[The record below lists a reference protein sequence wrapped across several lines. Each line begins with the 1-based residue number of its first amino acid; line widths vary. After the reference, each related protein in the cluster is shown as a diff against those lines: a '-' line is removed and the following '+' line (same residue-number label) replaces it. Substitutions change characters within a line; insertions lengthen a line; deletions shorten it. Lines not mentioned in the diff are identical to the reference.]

1 MKLPPLPTAT
11 AKPAATR
18 RRQQLAMA
26 VLLLL
31 IAVVGCTSQ
40 LSWLRSWSERAPH
53 SPLLTISP
61 TPPHSTAE
69 LSHDSSRSV
78 GCCTEPTPPRAIEPV
93 PQTLLDKVRAASPQ
107 WLTVG
112 ESVEARSIEAVIVGQ
127 GEHRVLLIG
136 GIHGDEPEGLPL
148 IEWFT
153 EELRANAELTQG
165 VQVLVVRN
173 LNPDGTAAKQRTNK
187 NGVDLNRNFPAAN
200 WDATAKTPRF
210 HPGPQPESEPETR
223 IAVRLIRDF
232 QPERVLVMHATVGKP
247 MNNYD
252 GPGRELAQ
260 SLKQFNGYAVTDT
273 IGYPTPGSLGSWVGT
288 DLSTPIITLEL
299 PRRIA
304 ADKAWAA
311 NKFALRQM
319 LTF

>member
-1 MKLPPLPTAT
+1 MKPPPSSTT
-11 AKPAATR
+11 AKPAATPR
-18 RRQQLAMA
+18 RPQLATA

-31 IAVVGCTSQ
+31 IAVVGCTSH
-40 LSWLRSWSERAPH
+40 LSWLRSWSDRGPR
-53 SPLLTISP
+53 SPLLVITP
-61 TPPHSTAE
+61 TRSDIATQTG
-69 LSHDSSRSV
+69 SDVSRSA
-78 GCCTEPTPPRAIEPV
+78 GCCTEVLPPRVIEPA
-93 PQTLLDKVRAASPQ
+93 PQTLLDQLHAASPQ

-112 ESVEARSIEAVIVGQ
+112 ESVEARPIEALLVGQ
-127 GEHRVLLIG
+127 GAHRVLVIG

-148 IEWFT
+148 VEWFT
-153 EELRANAELTQG
+153 EELRADATLTAN

-173 LNPDGTAAKQRTNK
+173 LNPDGTSAKQRTNK

-210 HPGPQPESEPETR
+210 HPGPKPESEPETR

-232 QPERVLVMHATVGKP
+232 RPERVLVMHATVGKP

-273 IGYPTPGSLGSWVGT
+273 IGYPTPGSLGSWVGV

-311 NKFALRQM
+311 NKFALRQ
-319 LTF
+319 LLAF